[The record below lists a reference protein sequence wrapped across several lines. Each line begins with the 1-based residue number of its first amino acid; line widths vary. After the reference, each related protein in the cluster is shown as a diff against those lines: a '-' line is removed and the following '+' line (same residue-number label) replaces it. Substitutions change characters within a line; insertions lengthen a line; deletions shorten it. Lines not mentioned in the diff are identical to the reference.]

1 MASRYQTFHN
11 SDISELAV
19 SPSSSTK
26 LMMRNLSLDRPPN
39 WKPGNSVTVTV
50 SLAPGF
56 KHPVL
61 GLTLNFSGEVVF
73 TYFARGQGLNQW
85 WRGS

>member
-1 MASRYQTFHN
+1 MTPIIIINLERMLAILQPLTFHS

-26 LMMRNLSLDRPPN
+26 LMIRNLSLDRPPN

-50 SLAPGF
+50 SLAPAF

-73 TYFARGQGLNQW
+73 TLF
-85 WRGS
+85 